1 MKILFFILLLVTNH
15 SIAFFGFGESDK
27 SKYNSDTKKYNQGV
41 KLFESGNY
49 EKAFKIFKPLAD
61 NGYASA
67 QTSLGWLYDN
77 GLGRKED
84 NVEAVK
90 WYQKA
95 ANQDDHYA
103 LYILGL
109 MYAHGEGVRRDQ
121 IKSFE
126 LTQRSAKQAYAPAQ
140 YNLGVAY
147 KFGQGV
153 TKSLSKSKY
162 WIKKAKDSDDHV
174 INQKADKFWNEF
186 KLWKH

>member
-90 WYQKA
+90 WYQ
-95 ANQDDHYA
+95 
-103 LYILGL
+103 
-109 MYAHGEGVRRDQ
+109 